1 MTAAT
6 VNHDAALH
14 YATEFL
20 SERGLSSTLRPVS
33 LSAISRSGSLPQ
45 YEAVHIF
52 TLGANEGYLIIAADD
67 RAKKNLDSRHTGHND
82 MANKTK
88 AIRTW

>member
-1 MTAAT
+1 MKRQILTAAFISWLTGTSMTAAT

-33 LSAISRSGSLPQ
+33 LSAISRSVSLPQ
-45 YEAVHIF
+45 SEAVHIF
-52 TLGANEGYLIIAADD
+52 NIGENEGLC
-67 RAKKNLDSRHTGHND
+67 NHSR
-82 MANKTK
+82 
-88 AIRTW
+88 